1 VTRRAI
7 IVGLLVLMAGA
18 HLIPARAAAAPS
30 GSVTWTVDHQKKTI
44 TALVRL
50 QIYSGC
56 SGNPMGDEEDQA
68 GACVG
73 EGSQVTQFLA
83 DKIKGSAER
92 IWNQGYHFRCY
103 RLKVIVDV
111 KLAADRGSVDPD
123 RLAIRIDP
131 SAVRIR
137 SFVNGESNAERWN
150 SEDPRDRVDPSNGGD
165 ISTWTEDAQGHFSHT
180 YAHELGHV
188 LGLED
193 TYLDATDPV
202 TGKTKSVPIVGAP
215 HDLMNG
221 GEGIDQKTVDL
232 LIKRNSDR
240 LTDKDGNS
248 VDLNDL
254 RCEPSFMASF
264 RASQNEYGAS
274 NVSNSLAHTPC
285 SRAPF
290 TSSTTQRMTVDGDRA
305 EVRAVEGGSAAG
317 YVLVPAFDAM
327 TVQGGMSGGGRAAG
341 AVGLFDVPI
350 AVDLFRTHSQPAD
363 GDIPPVLDLP
373 DDACPGGDSP
383 GPTQRPDCGHR
394 DYRAWLALK
403 QDGLDLWPVPS
414 SLPVTLRD
422 IGYSQPRLDKLYNQC
437 PGPWPWPG
445 TVGEEPHA
453 VKHPGRLPTFA
464 ALQQVYDDWVGQGK
478 PGRFEITGTADV
490 DWVEAGDYQKSD
502 FTWELKLCPIDN
514 EGVVAPGCS

>member
-1 VTRRAI
+1 MRRRAI
-7 IVGLLVLMAGA
+7 VVGLLLLLTGA
-18 HLIPARAAAAPS
+18 HLLPPPVAAAPA
-30 GSVTWTVDHQKKTI
+30 GSITWTVDHNKKTI

-50 QIYSGC
+50 QIFSGC
-56 SGNPMGDEEDQA
+56 SGNPEGDEADQA

-83 DKIKGSAER
+83 DKIKGNAER
-92 IWNQGYHFRCY
+92 IWNKGYHFRCY

-111 KLAADRGSVDPD
+111 KLAASQGSVDAD

-137 SFVNGESNAERWN
+137 SWVNGESNVERWD
-150 SEDPRDRVDPSNGGD
+150 SEDPRDRVDPSNSALG
-165 ISTWTEDAQGHFSHT
+165 ISTWTEDAQGQFSHT
-180 YAHELGHV
+180 YAHELGHI

-193 TYLDATDPV
+193 TYTDVTDPV
-202 TGKTKSVPIVGAP
+202 TGKTKSVPIVGSP
-215 HDLMNG
+215 LDLMNG
-221 GEGIDQKTVDL
+221 NEGISQKTIDL
-232 LIKRNSDR
+232 LIKRNSER
-240 LTDKDGNS
+240 LADKDGNS

-254 RCEPSFMASF
+254 RCEPSFMVSF

-285 SRAPF
+285 SRAPY
-290 TSSTTQRMTVDGDRA
+290 TASTTQRMTVDGDQV
-305 EVRAVEGGSAAG
+305 EVRAVEGGSAVG
-317 YVLVPAFDAM
+317 YILVPAFDAM
-327 TVQGGMSGGGRAAG
+327 TVQDGMSGGGRAAG

-373 DDACPGGDSP
+373 DDSCPGGDS
-383 GPTQRPDCGHR
+383 GHTERPDCGHR

-403 QDGLDLWPVPS
+403 QDGNELWPTAS
-414 SLPVTLRD
+414 SLPATLGA
-422 IGYSQPRLDKLYNQC
+422 IGYNQPRLDKLYKLC

-445 TVGEEPHA
+445 TVGDEPHA
-453 VKHPGRLPTFA
+453 TKKPGKLPGYP

-478 PGRFEITGTADV
+478 PGKLEITGTADV
-490 DWVEAGDYQKSD
+490 DWVEAGSYDKSD
-502 FTWELKLCPIDN
+502 FTFELKLCPIDAD
-514 EGVVAPGCS
+514 GVVSPGCS